1 MGQTNTS
8 LSLCYRV
15 PRETE
20 KSTLTY
26 FNEQYVRQLTLAQ
39 WLSYTLNAALY
50 TPSHE
55 IMSDNAVG
63 WVSYVQAQ
71 KQLEEKDHGW
81 SFRKHFVKV
90 RKRGGLGW
98 NDNIMVSYGHGH
110 TTLNHI
116 CNVHAPTP
124 SGHFQVY
131 WRKTLCVISKKSLNQ
146 KVFIQHLVLIS
157 WGDFLVAMCLNVSE
171 KSVVHW
177 GSHDCS
183 LFSRQGLKMSR
194 SLQR

>member
-1 MGQTNTS
+1 MIVIHVKCCS
-8 LSLCYRV
+8 LYTI
-15 PRETE
+15 PWDH
-20 KSTLTY
+20 
-26 FNEQYVRQLTLAQ
+26 VRQCRG
-39 WLSYTLNAALY
+39 LS
-50 TPSHE
+50 
-55 IMSDNAVG
+55 
-63 WVSYVQAQ
+63 
-71 KQLEEKDHGW
+71 QLRSGTKTTRLDLEKDHGW
-81 SFRKHFVKV
+81 SFRKHFLKV

-116 CNVHAPTP
+116 CNVHAPTS

-131 WRKTLCVISKKSLNQ
+131 WIKTLCAIWKKSLNQ

-171 KSVVHW
+171 RSVVDW

-183 LFSRQGLKMSR
+183 LFSRQGLKMSG